1 MEQYK
6 GMGKSIRKASHLYSE
21 WLSIESSTHGG
32 RRRVVRGQAGREEA
46 ICSSKWGGSVVGEH
60 LASRSH
66 QGDHCEKIK
75 NRVREPLGRLLETV
89 WCLAIANKA
98 SHTNPLPRLEL
109 KLISLVS
116 KLSRLQTAEE
126 SRLRNRH
133 RFRLEKALS
142 DRSIYFGFPIVIP
155 VRRNK
160 QVRDTRR
167 FQSHA
172 NQ

>member
-75 NRVREPLGRLLETV
+75 MKILYTFYLTVFKCGPAQSYSRVNFQLLAFSF
-89 WCLAIANKA
+89 LYGNLFI
-98 SHTNPLPRLEL
+98 
-109 KLISLVS
+109 
-116 KLSRLQTAEE
+116 LSMNLY
-126 SRLRNRH
+126 L
-133 RFRLEKALS
+133 
-142 DRSIYFGFPIVIP
+142 Y
-155 VRRNK
+155 
-160 QVRDTRR
+160 
-167 FQSHA
+167 
-172 NQ
+172 